1 MRLAVTGATGYI
13 GSHFVKVAA
22 ESGHQI
28 TATDYNMEQNDIQK
42 YCVKVLP
49 WDITSRQHEPTTVD
63 KVIHI
68 AAKTKVPASVKDPWS
83 YFQTNVNGTKNVIE
97 AFPCEHFVYCSTGSA
112 FNPDSSPYALTK
124 YGGELITKQFC
135 RKNSIV
141 RFYNVSG
148 NHGFSKYDDEY
159 THLIRKAAAVAN
171 GKFDQIEV
179 FGTDYDT
186 RDGTC
191 IRNYTHVKDIVD
203 SLLRIVENE
212 PTQEVD
218 CLGSPDGVSVKEV
231 LDTMSNV
238 SRSNLNIIYSGRRD
252 GDIPIS
258 TVPVKS
264 KYFEQTKTLADMCLD
279 ALHYEV

>member
-1 MRLAVTGATGYI
+1 MRIAVTGATGYV
-13 GSHFVKVAA
+13 GAHFVKAAA
-22 ESGHQI
+22 ENGHQI
-28 TATDYNMEQNDIQK
+28 TATDYNMKQNDIQK
-42 YCVKVLP
+42 YCIAVLP
-49 WDITSRQHEPTTVD
+49 WDITSRRYKDIEVD
-63 KVIHI
+63 KVVHI
-68 AAKTKVPASVKDPWS
+68 AAKTKVPVSVKDPWT
-83 YFQTNVNGTKNVIE
+83 YFQTNVIGTKNVIE
-97 AFPCEHFVYCSTGSA
+97 AFPCDHFVYCSTGSA
-112 FNPDSSPYALTK
+112 FNPGSSPYATTK
-124 YGGELITKQFC
+124 FSGELITKQFC
-135 RKNSIV
+135 EKNSIV

-159 THLIRKAAAVAN
+159 SHLIRKAAAVAN

-212 PTQEVD
+212 PTREID

-258 TVPVKS
+258 TVPTKS
-264 KYFEQTKTLADMCLD
+264 KYFQQTKSLADMCLD
-279 ALHYEV
+279 ALKYEV